1 MASEGL
7 TIDKVHVERGE
18 GDYKPISTG
27 SENHRKLHCITSPAG
42 APAVTRAITVRMPV
56 PSIILALEA
65 IPGNGAT
72 CPRHS
77 IPVNAADQ
85 GCHHAVVGDAP
96 LVLRN
101 ALGHLIAK
109 HPKVMSTVPT
119 VLITVGS
126 IVLLPGFTACATGTT
141 FAHPAV
147 TVSGAI
153 AVSVGK
159 WLRAVV
165 HSVTVEVAAQAKPS
179 V

>member
-7 TIDKVHVERGE
+7 TIDKVRVERGE

-27 SENHRKLHCITSPAG
+27 SENHRKLHRITSPAG
-42 APAVTRAITVRMPV
+42 APAVTRTITVSTPV
-56 PSIILALEA
+56 PSIILAFEA
-65 IPGNGAT
+65 I
-72 CPRHS
+72 PRHS

-101 ALGHLIAK
+101 ALGYLIAK

-126 IVLLPGFTACATGTT
+126 IVLLPGFTACATGTI